1 MSGSETGRELRA
13 RLRDF
18 YDDYAHCLD
27 DGDLDRW
34 AQFFTE
40 DGTYR
45 VIARENRDRGL
56 EHATIYCKGKGM
68 ILDRA
73 LAVQKTTVQVPRS
86 LRHLVGGVRI
96 RSAGEVIRSEASF
109 IICESL
115 SDRDPRLFL
124 VGRHV
129 DQVVREGDGFLFKE
143 RDCVYD
149 NYRILNSLIFPA

>member
-1 MSGSETGRELRA
+1 MSRGETDRELRA

-27 DGDLDRW
+27 DRNLDRW
-34 AQFFTE
+34 TSFFTE
-40 DGTYR
+40 DAIYR
-45 VIARENRDRGL
+45 VIARENHDRGL
-56 EHATIYCKGKGM
+56 EHATIYCDGKAM

-73 LAVQKTTVQVPRS
+73 LAVQKTTVQAPRW
-86 LRHLVGGVRI
+86 LRHVVGGVRI

-124 VGRHV
+124 VGRYV
-129 DQVVREGDGFLFKE
+129 DQVVRLRDSFLFKE
-143 RDCVYD
+143 RNCVYD
-149 NYRILNSLIFPA
+149 NYRILNSLIFPP